1 VWGFHEVKLSADE
14 VTVYLESVKAMAEE
28 ARRSLL
34 GS

>member
-1 VWGFHEVKLSADE
+1 VWGFHEVKLSVDDVA
-14 VTVYLESVKAMAEE
+14 VCLESVKAMAEE